1 MTSIQHKSRQRS
13 TRPATTRRPK
23 ATIPPRRKRR
33 PRPKPVPVPQQG
45 AVTVYPGRLR
55 PVRPTAQRIYEI
67 ELFGDLE

>member
-1 MTSIQHKSRQRS
+1 MTSNQRKSRQHS

-33 PRPKPVPVPQQG
+33 PRPEPVPAPQQG
-45 AVTVYPGRLR
+45 IATAHSGLLR
-55 PVRPTAQRIYEI
+55 PVRPTAQRVYEV

>member
-1 MTSIQHKSRQRS
+1 MTSIQRKSRHRS
-13 TRPATTRRPK
+13 TRPATTRSSK

-33 PRPKPVPVPQQG
+33 PRPNPVPAPQQG
-45 AVTVYPGRLR
+45 AAAAYPGRLR